1 MADVTVEFGAQDVG
15 LEKTLKA
22 VQAEMAGLKSNITE
36 TGVVGEELQTTMRKM
51 AQLDSFEKRLRAM
64 ADETGGLT
72 GELAKA
78 TPKIEDIGGE
88 IRKLEEKINGGNL
101 SITEMKTAVAD
112 LSSLKR
118 LEKQVLDV
126 RSEFEKVD
134 APVKQFENVIKSAGD
149 IAMTVDQRLASVSR
163 EITDLREHAK
173 TASITVDQFE
183 NTMKKIAQLESTE
196 KRLKSMGSEAADAAP
211 KLDAMGRE
219 LQGVGEKANGIGGFF
234 DSSFQKIA
242 GAVSLGNIAAAGFN
256 KAVDIA
262 FTAAQSVVQGFG
274 DALDLGG
281 RLSELSARTGESA
294 GKLLVLETAF
304 KNSGLGAETVG
315 TAINKLQNFMQ
326 DAANGGDKQVG
337 AMKRLGISLAELQ
350 GKTPTEQMQIFA
362 DKIAAIDDPTQRA
375 AASSDVFGDKL
386 GGKLLPLLNDFSPAL
401 DDAREKVGSMEQV
414 MDENAATFDAAGET
428 IDAVKGKMAAFAAGV
443 LSEVI
448 PAVSGLGE
456 EMAKVDFASFGEL
469 VGESLVETLEKFK
482 DTTAGANEIV
492 KVLNTALGNAV
503 NAAIPVDNAFK
514 KVGDSTVELYNGFEK
529 ARSYTS
535 LFGAALDL
543 LTTYGSKVRTSQDSA
558 AEGIANAGDA
568 AGDAS
573 GKIGEVGTA
582 SDAATGKVGALG
594 TQASATGESIASSFS
609 LNSDFV
615 PQLDSVASAWGG
627 INDQVTGNKE
637 LLTSNLT
644 LGESLVGKTDEQKQ
658 SLGGINEQLDIQKQF
673 AKTIED
679 TYGKHAEKATQIATK
694 QDEINAKES
703 ARKELLQ
710 AGLDFDLQINQ
721 AKASGNTELAASL
734 ESQKEFNAELKK
746 AIDAG
751 MGEPEAK
758 AFAQAMLNAKAAADG
773 IAGKVVN
780 ISVTTTVSDKPWRD
794 LLASLDATPN
804 EKTIAVS
811 LEVTG
816 TDNLVDAR
824 NVLDA
829 CESKNVTAAFGA
841 TGVSSLEEL
850 SNKINGIPNQKSVT
864 AAMEITGEE
873 DLDTALGNLQ
883 RFGGTRQTKLTLE
896 KYGFEN
902 LTELSNQING
912 LPDTKTAKIAAEAFG
927 LEDVSLLNNVLDTLM
942 EKNGKSVSVTANVD
956 STAAMA
962 SISSLYDSANT
973 TFATPL
979 SLNLEGD
986 QSIAAVRNSAEGNFA
1001 APIAFNLDGNQTIA
1015 DVRSAAEANF
1025 SNPITLSMSG
1035 SQAANDVYS
1044 TVNSA
1049 FATPVELGVNADTS
1063 TAQTEVAIL
1072 GSAQTATISADTTD
1086 AQSQVAGLG
1095 SAQTAT
1101 ISADTTGAQSQVASL
1116 GGPQTFTL
1124 SADTTAAGAQVAGLG
1139 NAQTVSINADTT
1151 EAQTQVASLGASQTA
1166 TISADSAEAQSQVAS
1181 LGSAQTATI
1190 NADTATA
1197 EQAVASLG
1205 GEITLPTSA
1214 DTTGAQAAIA
1224 GIGTDLT
1231 LDLNADTSIAAIRQS
1246 LKEGI
1251 ELDISAK
1258 SGTSSIL
1265 ETIKGFV
1272 ESIKTAVE
1280 KIEPKLP
1287 QRALA

>member
-1 MADVTVEFGAQDVG
+1 MSDTLEVKIGASDAG
-15 LEKTLKA
+15 LEETLKT
-22 VQAEMAGLKSNITE
+22 VQAELSNMESKVKS
-36 TGVVGEELQTTMRKM
+36 GDLSMGELEKAMRRI
-51 AQLDSFEKRLRAM
+51 AQLDGL
-64 ADETGGLT
+64 ETKL
-72 GELAKA
+72 KA
-78 TPKIEDIGGE
+78 
-88 IRKLEEKINGGNL
+88 
-101 SITEMKTAVAD
+101 
-112 LSSLKR
+112 
-118 LEKQVLDV
+118 
-126 RSEFEKVD
+126 
-134 APVKQFENVIKSAGD
+134 
-149 IAMTVDQRLASVSR
+149 
-163 EITDLREHAK
+163 
-173 TASITVDQFE
+173 
-183 NTMKKIAQLESTE
+183 
-196 KRLKSMGSEAADAAP
+196 MGSEAADAAP

-219 LQGVGEKANGIGGFF
+219 LQGVGDKANGIGGFF
-234 DSSFQKIA
+234 DSSFQKITA
-242 GAVSLGNIAAAGFN
+242 AVSLGNIAAAGFN
-256 KAVDIA
+256 KAVDLA
-262 FTAAQSVVQGFG
+262 FTAAQTVVQGFG

-326 DAANGGDKQVG
+326 DATNGGDKQV
-337 AMKRLGISLAELQ
+337 ATMNRLGISLAELR

-386 GGKLLPLLNDFSPAL
+386 GGKLLPLLNEFSPAL

-414 MDENAATFDAAGET
+414 MDENASTFDAAGET

-456 EMAKVDFASFGEL
+456 EMAKLDFASFGEQVGEAL
-469 VGESLVETLEKFK
+469 VGKLEKFK
-482 DTTAGANEIV
+482 DTTTGASEVV
-492 KVLNTALGNAV
+492 KILNTVLGNAV
-503 NAAIPVDNAFK
+503 NAAIPVDNAFE
-514 KVGDSTVELYNGFEK
+514 KVGDSTVDLYNGFEK

-535 LFGAALDL
+535 LFGASLDL
-543 LTTYGSKVRTSQDSA
+543 LTTYGAKVRTSQDSA
-558 AEGIANAGDA
+558 AEGITNAGAA

-573 GKIGEVGTA
+573 GKIGDVGTA
-582 SDAATGKVGALG
+582 SDEATGKVGTLG
-594 TQASATGESIASSFS
+594 EKADATGESIASSFS

-615 PQLDSVASAWGG
+615 PQLHSVASAWGG

-658 SLGGINEQLDIQKQF
+658 SIGGINEQLDIQKQF

-679 TYGKHAEKATQIATK
+679 TYGKHAEKADQIAAK

-721 AKASGNTELAASL
+721 AKAIGNTELVASL

-758 AFAQAMLNAKAAADG
+758 AFAAAMINAKNAADG
-773 IAGKVVN
+773 ISGKVVN
-780 ISVTTTVSDKPWRD
+780 IAVTTTVSDKPWKD

-804 EKTIAVS
+804 EKTITVS
-811 LEVTG
+811 MEVTG

-824 NVLDA
+824 NVLSA
-829 CESKNVTAAFGA
+829 CESKNVTAAFET

-864 AAMEITGEE
+864 AALEITGEE

-883 RFGGTRQTKLTLE
+883 RFGGTKNTKLVLE

-902 LTELSNQING
+902 LTELTNQING
-912 LPDTKTAKIAAEAFG
+912 VPDTKTAKVAAEAFG

-942 EKNGKSVSVTANVD
+942 EKNGKSVSVTASVE
-956 STAAMA
+956 TAAAMA
-962 SISSLYDSANT
+962 SITSLYDAVNT
-973 TFATPL
+973 TFANPVA
-979 SLNLEGD
+979 LNLEGD

-1001 APIAFNLDGNQTIA
+1001 APIAFNLDGDKTIQ
-1015 DVRSAAEANF
+1015 DVRAAAEANF
-1025 SNPITLSMSG
+1025 ANPIALTMSG

-1044 TVNSA
+1044 TVSGA
-1049 FATPVELGVNADTS
+1049 FGAPVTLGVNADTS
-1063 TAQTEVAIL
+1063 TAQTE
-1072 GSAQTATISADTTD
+1072 
-1086 AQSQVAGLG
+1086 
-1095 SAQTAT
+1095 
-1101 ISADTTGAQSQVASL
+1101 
-1116 GGPQTFTL
+1116 
-1124 SADTTAAGAQVAGLG
+1124 
-1139 NAQTVSINADTT
+1139 
-1151 EAQTQVASLGASQTA
+1151 
-1166 TISADSAEAQSQVAS
+1166 VAS

-1190 NADTATA
+1190 NADTSTA

-1205 GEITLPTSA
+1205 EEITVPASA
-1214 DTTGAQAAIA
+1214 DTTSAQAAIA
-1224 GIGTDLT
+1224 GLGTDLS
-1231 LDLNADTSIAAIRQS
+1231 LNLNADTSIAAIRQS
-1246 LKEGI
+1246 LKDGI

-1258 SGTSSIL
+1258 SGASGIL
-1265 ETIKGFV
+1265 EQIKGFV
-1272 ESIKTAVE
+1272 ETIKDLVQ

-1287 QRALA
+1287 QHALA

>member
-1 MADVTVEFGAQDVG
+1 MSDTLEVKIGASDAGLEATLKTVQAELSNMEAKVKSGDLSMG
-15 LEKTLKA
+15 ELEKTMRRIGQVEGLEQKLKA
-22 VQAEMAGLKSNITE
+22 M
-36 TGVVGEELQTTMRKM
+36 
-51 AQLDSFEKRLRAM
+51 
-64 ADETGGLT
+64 GG
-72 GELAKA
+72 
-78 TPKIEDIGGE
+78 
-88 IRKLEEKINGGNL
+88 
-101 SITEMKTAVAD
+101 
-112 LSSLKR
+112 
-118 LEKQVLDV
+118 
-126 RSEFEKVD
+126 
-134 APVKQFENVIKSAGD
+134 
-149 IAMTVDQRLASVSR
+149 
-163 EITDLREHAK
+163 
-173 TASITVDQFE
+173 
-183 NTMKKIAQLESTE
+183 
-196 KRLKSMGSEAADAAP
+196 EAADASP
-211 KLDAMGRE
+211 KIERLTRD
-219 LQGVGEKANGIGGFF
+219 LQDVGEKTTGIGGFF
-234 DSSFQKIA
+234 DTSFNKIA

-256 KAVDIA
+256 KAVDLA

-326 DAANGGDKQVG
+326 DATNGGDKQV
-337 AMKRLGISLAELQ
+337 ATMNRLGISLAELQ

-448 PAVSGLGE
+448 PAVDDLGASME
-456 EMAKVDFASFGEL
+456 RVDAAGFGERVGKYLTPILTDLTDATRGAIAMIGDLGAANTKAANDTGILGTAYRGVTTSLDGFNQMMADAFTKFTPFGYVMETL
-469 VGESLVETLEKFK
+469 VGRGK
-482 DTTAGANEIV
+482 DLRE
-492 KVLNTALGNAV
+492 
-503 NAAIPVDNAFK
+503 
-514 KVGDSTVELYNGFEK
+514 
-529 ARSYTS
+529 
-535 LFGAALDL
+535 
-543 LTTYGSKVRTSQDSA
+543 SQDSA
-558 AEGIANAGDA
+558 AQGIANAGDA

-1049 FATPVELGVNADTS
+1049 FATPVTLGVNADTS

-1086 AQSQVAGLG
+1086 AQTQVAG
-1095 SAQTAT
+1095 
-1101 ISADTTGAQSQVASL
+1101 
-1116 GGPQTFTL
+1116 
-1124 SADTTAAGAQVAGLG
+1124 
-1139 NAQTVSINADTT
+1139 
-1151 EAQTQVASLGASQTA
+1151 
-1166 TISADSAEAQSQVAS
+1166 
-1181 LGSAQTATI
+1181 
-1190 NADTATA
+1190 
-1197 EQAVASLG
+1197 LG

-1214 DTTGAQAAIA
+1214 DTSGAELAIA

-1231 LDLNADTSIAAIRQS
+1231 LDLNADTSISAIRQS

-1258 SGTSSIL
+1258 SGTSGIL
-1265 ETIKGFV
+1265 SEIRGFV
-1272 ESIKTAVE
+1272 EELKRCVVE
-1280 KIEPKLP
+1280 KLEPKLP

>member
-1 MADVTVEFGAQDVG
+1 MSDTLEVKIGASDAG
-15 LEKTLKA
+15 LEATLKT
-22 VQAEMAGLKSNITE
+22 VQAEFSRLDEKVKAGDLSFKEIDR
-36 TGVVGEELQTTMRKM
+36 TMKQM
-51 AQLDSFEKRLRAM
+51 AQVNDLEERLRGMGA
-64 ADETGGLT
+64 AA
-72 GELAKA
+72 GEVTNAFQKA
-78 TPKIEDIGGE
+78 NPSVSDLGSEIERLKG
-88 IRKLEEKINGGNL
+88 RINQGNL
-101 SITEMKTAVAD
+101 SIDEMKQAVSE

-118 LEKQVLDV
+118 LEQQIAGV
-126 RSEFEKVD
+126 RDEFAKVD
-134 APVKQFENVIKSAGD
+134 APVKQFENAIKNAGD

-163 EITDLREHAK
+163 ELTDLREHAK

-219 LQGVGEKANGIGGFF
+219 LQGVGEKATGIGGFF

-256 KAVDIA
+256 KAVDLA

-326 DAANGGDKQVG
+326 DATNGGDKQVG

-350 GKTPTEQMQIFA
+350 GKTPIEQMQIFA

-456 EMAKVDFASFGEL
+456 EMAKVDFASFGEQVGEAL
-469 VGESLVETLEKFK
+469 VGKLEKFK

-568 AGDAS
+568 AGDTS
-573 GKIGEVGTA
+573 GKI
-582 SDAATGKVGALG
+582 DALG
-594 TQASATGESIASSFS
+594 DSAKNTAQNIDGVFS
-609 LNSDFV
+609 LGSDFV
-615 PQLDSVASAWGG
+615 PKLDEISGSWGGVNDQILTGKNLLSENINLTDSMTRSVDEQSASFVGISENLDSILAA
-627 INDQVTGNKE
+627 E
-637 LLTSNLT
+637 
-644 LGESLVGKTDEQKQ
+644 KQ
-658 SLGGINEQLDIQKQF
+658 SEESKRVSKDLADLIDK
-673 AKTIED
+673 
-679 TYGKHAEKATQIATK
+679 TYGKHAEKAAQIATK

-758 AFAQAMLNAKAAADG
+758 AFAQAMLNAKAAADA

-780 ISVTTTVSDKPWRD
+780 IAVTTTVSDKPWRD

-804 EKTIAVS
+804 EKTITVS
-811 LEVTG
+811 MEVTG

-829 CESKNVTAAFGA
+829 CESKNVTAAFDA

-883 RFGGTRQTKLTLE
+883 RFGGTTQTKLILE

-927 LEDVSLLNNVLDTLM
+927 LEDVTLLNNVLDTLM
-942 EKNGKSVSVTANVD
+942 EKNGKSVNVTANVD

-979 SLNLEGD
+979 SLNLTGD
-986 QSIAAVRNSAEGNFA
+986 QSIAAVRTSAEGNFA
-1001 APIAFNLDGNQTIA
+1001 APIAFSLDGDKTIA

-1049 FATPVELGVNADTS
+1049 FAAPVELGVNAEIS
-1063 TAQTEVAIL
+1063 SAQTEVA
-1072 GSAQTATISADTTD
+1072 
-1086 AQSQVAGLG
+1086 
-1095 SAQTAT
+1095 
-1101 ISADTTGAQSQVASL
+1101 SL
-1116 GGPQTFTL
+1116 GTPQTLTL
-1124 SADTTAAGAQVAGLG
+1124 SADTAA
-1139 NAQTVSINADTT
+1139 
-1151 EAQTQVASLGASQTA
+1151 AQTQVASLGT
-1166 TISADSAEAQSQVAS
+1166 
-1181 LGSAQTATI
+1181 AQTVALD
-1190 NADTATA
+1190 ADTSSASAKVATLSDPISVQIDSNQVQA
-1197 EQAVASLG
+1197 AVASMQADISNSFTG
-1205 GEITLPTSA
+1205 GEGGPGGIGG
-1214 DTTGAQAAIA
+1214 TGGEGGQGGEGGDAIA
-1224 GIGTDLT
+1224 DVTTITNILNNWTDIIT
-1231 LDLNADTSIAAIRQS
+1231 TIR
-1246 LKEGI
+1246 
-1251 ELDISAK
+1251 DR
-1258 SGTSSIL
+1258 
-1265 ETIKGFV
+1265 
-1272 ESIKTAVE
+1272 
-1280 KIEPKLP
+1280 LP
-1287 QRALA
+1287 QFALGV

>member
-22 VQAEMAGLKSNITE
+22 VQAEMSDLTSKITQ
-36 TGVVGEELQTTMRKM
+36 TGVVGEELQ
-51 AQLDSFEKRLRAM
+51 A
-64 ADETGGLT
+64 
-72 GELAKA
+72 
-78 TPKIEDIGGE
+78 
-88 IRKLEEKINGGNL
+88 
-101 SITEMKTAVAD
+101 
-112 LSSLKR
+112 
-118 LEKQVLDV
+118 
-126 RSEFEKVD
+126 
-134 APVKQFENVIKSAGD
+134 
-149 IAMTVDQRLASVSR
+149 
-163 EITDLREHAK
+163 
-173 TASITVDQFE
+173 
-183 NTMKKIAQLESTE
+183 TMKKIAQLEGTE
-196 KRLKSMGSEAADAAP
+196 KRLKAMGSEAADAAP

-219 LQGVGEKANGIGGFF
+219 LQGVGDKANGIGGFF
-234 DSSFQKIA
+234 DSSFQKITA
-242 GAVSLGNIAAAGFN
+242 AVSLGNIAAAGFN
-256 KAVDIA
+256 KAVDLA
-262 FTAAQSVVQGFG
+262 FTAAQTVVQGFG

-326 DAANGGDKQVG
+326 DATNGGDKQV
-337 AMKRLGISLAELQ
+337 ATMNRLGISLAELQ

-386 GGKLLPLLNDFSPAL
+386 GGKLLPLLNEFSPAL

-414 MDENAATFDAAGET
+414 MDENATTFDAAGET

-448 PAVSGLGE
+448 PAVDDLGASMERVDAAGLGE
-456 EMAKVDFASFGEL
+456 R
-469 VGESLVETLEKFK
+469 VGQYLTPILTDLTDATRGVIAIIGDLGAANTKAANDTGILGTAYRGVTESLDGFNQMMADAFNKFTPFGYVMETLVARGK
-482 DTTAGANEIV
+482 DLRE
-492 KVLNTALGNAV
+492 
-503 NAAIPVDNAFK
+503 
-514 KVGDSTVELYNGFEK
+514 
-529 ARSYTS
+529 
-535 LFGAALDL
+535 
-543 LTTYGSKVRTSQDSA
+543 SQDSA
-558 AEGIANAGDA
+558 AEGITNAGAA

-573 GKIGEVGTA
+573 GKIGDVGTA
-582 SDAATGKVGALG
+582 SDEATGKVGALG
-594 TQASATGESIASSFS
+594 EKANATGESIDSSFS

-644 LGESLVGKTDEQKQ
+644 LGESLVGTTDEQKQ
-658 SLGGINEQLDIQKQF
+658 SIGGINEQLDIQKQF

-679 TYGKHAEKATQIATK
+679 TYGKHAEKAGQIAAK

-734 ESQKEFNAELKK
+734 TSQKEFNAELKK

-758 AFAQAMLNAKAAADG
+758 AFAAAMINAKNAADG
-773 IAGKVVN
+773 ISGKVVN
-780 ISVTTTVSDKPWRD
+780 IAVTTTVSDKPWKD

-824 NVLDA
+824 EVLDA
-829 CESKNVTAAFGA
+829 CESKNVTAAFEA
-841 TGVSSLEEL
+841 TNVSSIEEL

-864 AAMEITGEE
+864 AALEITGEE

-883 RFGGTRQTKLTLE
+883 RFGGTKNTNLVLE

-902 LTELSNQING
+902 LTELTNQING
-912 LPDTKTAKIAAEAFG
+912 VPDTKTAKVAAEAFG

-942 EKNGKSVSVTANVD
+942 EKNGKSVSVTASVD
-956 STAAMA
+956 TAAAMA
-962 SISSLYDSANT
+962 SITSLYDSANT
-973 TFATPL
+973 TFASPVA
-979 SLNLEGD
+979 LNLAGD

-1001 APIAFNLDGNQTIA
+1001 APIAFNLDGDKTIQ
-1015 DVRSAAEANF
+1015 DVRAAAEANF
-1025 SNPITLSMSG
+1025 ATPISLTMSG

-1044 TVNSA
+1044 TVSGA
-1049 FATPVELGVNADTS
+1049 FGTPVTLGVNADTQGAQTQLASLGTPQTFTLNADTTAAQTQVASLSAPQTSTLSADITTAQSQVAALGAPQTFTLSADTASAQTQVGALGGPQTFTLNADTASAETQVAALGGAQTATINADTS
-1063 TAQTEVAIL
+1063 TAQTEVA
-1072 GSAQTATISADTTD
+1072 
-1086 AQSQVAGLG
+1086 
-1095 SAQTAT
+1095 
-1101 ISADTTGAQSQVASL
+1101 SL
-1116 GGPQTFTL
+1116 G
-1124 SADTTAAGAQVAGLG
+1124 
-1139 NAQTVSINADTT
+1139 I
-1151 EAQTQVASLGASQTA
+1151 
-1166 TISADSAEAQSQVAS
+1166 
-1181 LGSAQTATI
+1181 AQTATI

-1205 GEITLPTSA
+1205 GEIIVPTSA
-1214 DTTGAQAAIA
+1214 DTTSAQAAIA
-1224 GIGTDLT
+1224 GLGTDLA
-1231 LDLNADTSIAAIRQS
+1231 LNLNADTSIAAIRQS
-1246 LKEGI
+1246 LQDGI

-1258 SGTSSIL
+1258 SGTSNLL

-1272 ESIKTAVE
+1272 EKIQIAVE

>member
-64 ADETGGLT
+64 AEETGGLT
-72 GELAKA
+72 GEFAKA

-88 IRKLEEKINGGNL
+88 IKKLEEKINGGNL

-126 RSEFEKVD
+126 RSEFEKAD

-163 EITDLREHAK
+163 ELTDLREHAK

-196 KRLKSMGSEAADAAP
+196 KRLKAMGSEAADAAP

-219 LQGVGEKANGIGGFF
+219 LQGVGEKATGIGGFF
-234 DSSFQKIA
+234 DESFNKIA

-256 KAVDIA
+256 KAVDLA

-315 TAINKLQNFMQ
+315 VAINKLQNFMQ
-326 DAANGGDKQVG
+326 DATNGGDKQV
-337 AMKRLGISLAELQ
+337 ATMNRLGISLAELQ

-386 GGKLLPLLNDFSPAL
+386 GGKLLPLLNDFSPAIE
-401 DDAREKVGSMEQV
+401 DAREKVGSMEQV
-414 MDENAATFDAAGET
+414 MDENAETFDAAGET

-456 EMAKVDFASFGEL
+456 EMAKVDFASFGEKVGKAL
-469 VGESLVETLEKFK
+469 VGELEKFK
-482 DTTAGANEIV
+482 DTTAGASEII
-492 KVLNTALGNAV
+492 KVLNDALGNAV
-503 NAAIPVDNAFK
+503 NSAIPVNNAFE

-543 LTTYGSKVRTSQDSA
+543 LTTYGAKVRTSQDSA
-558 AEGIANAGDA
+558 AEGISATGA
-568 AGDAS
+568 AADEAS

-582 SDAATGKVGALG
+582 SDTATAKVGALG
-594 TQASATGESIASSFS
+594 TQADATGESIASSFS
-609 LNSDFV
+609 LNSEFT
-615 PQLDSVASAWGG
+615 PQLEKVASAWGG
-627 INDQVTGNKE
+627 INEQVTGNQE
-637 LLTSNLT
+637 LLSSNLT
-644 LGESLVGKTDEQKQ
+644 YGESIVGKTEEQKQ
-658 SLGGINEQLDIQKQF
+658 SLGGINEQLSVQDQF

-679 TYGKHAEKATQIATK
+679 TYGKHAEKAAQVAEKQAEIA
-694 QDEINAKES
+694 AKE
-703 ARKELLQ
+703 AERKERLQ
-710 AGLDFDLQINQ
+710 ESLNFDLQIAE
-721 AKASGNTELAASL
+721 AKASGNTELTASL

-758 AFAQAMLNAKAAADG
+758 RFAQAMINAKNAADG
-773 IAGKVVN
+773 IAGKTVN
-780 ISVTTTVSDKPWRD
+780 IAVTTSVDDGPWKK
-794 LLASLDATPN
+794 LLASLDGTPSQ
-804 EKTIAVS
+804 KTIDVA
-811 LEVTG
+811 LKVTG
-816 TDNLVDAR
+816 QKDLVAAR
-824 NVLDA
+824 QVLDA
-829 CESKNVTAAFGA
+829 CESKNVTAAFTA
-841 TGVSSLEEL
+841 TGTESLEEL
-850 SNKINGIPNQKSVT
+850 QNKINGLPNQKSAT
-864 AAMEITGEE
+864 AAMEITGES

-883 RFGGTRQTKLTLE
+883 RFAGTKNAKLVLE
-896 KYGFEN
+896 KFGFEN
-902 LTELSNQING
+902 MTELINQLKG
-912 LPDTKTAKIAAEAFG
+912 VPDDKTAKLTAKAFG
-927 LEDVSLLNNVLDTLM
+927 LNDVTQVNAVIDTLL
-942 EKNGKSVSVTANVD
+942 EKNGKTAEI
-956 STAAMA
+956 TATA
-962 SISSLYDSANT
+962 DTTSA
-973 TFATPL
+973 
-979 SLNLEGD
+979 E
-986 QSIAAVRNSAEGNFA
+986 QSIANIGGTTV
-1001 APIAFNLDGNQTIA
+1001 
-1015 DVRSAAEANF
+1015 
-1025 SNPITLSMSG
+1025 TLPT
-1035 SQAANDVYS
+1035 A
-1044 TVNSA
+1044 
-1049 FATPVELGVNADTS
+1049 ADTS
-1063 TAQTEVAIL
+1063 
-1072 GSAQTATISADTTD
+1072 
-1086 AQSQVAGLG
+1086 
-1095 SAQTAT
+1095 
-1101 ISADTTGAQSQVASL
+1101 GAQNDINNL
-1116 GGPQTFTL
+1116 GG
-1124 SADTTAAGAQVAGLG
+1124 
-1139 NAQTVSINADTT
+1139 TVS
-1151 EAQTQVASLGASQTA
+1151 
-1166 TISADSAEAQSQVAS
+1166 
-1181 LGSAQTATI
+1181 
-1190 NADTATA
+1190 
-1197 EQAVASLG
+1197 
-1205 GEITLPTSA
+1205 
-1214 DTTGAQAAIA
+1214 
-1224 GIGTDLT
+1224 
-1231 LDLNADTSIAAIRQS
+1231 LDLDADTSIAAIRQS

-1258 SGTSSIL
+1258 SGTSGLL
-1265 ETIKGFV
+1265 EQIKGFV
-1272 ESIKTAVE
+1272 EKIKTAVE

-1287 QRALA
+1287 VAALTA